1 MFTDEDVV
9 KRILQFYMRTLT
21 DSDSSE
27 RRLEDVQD
35 SESES
40 VSANII
46 YRASSALYETF
57 DLSFLS
63 ETQQC

>member
-1 MFTDEDVV
+1 
-9 KRILQFYMRTLT
+9 MRTLI

-57 DLSFLS
+57 DVLLLS